1 MHPVLHEALSRSPV
15 MPVLVIPEISMAA
28 PLAEALASGGLTVF
42 EITLRTD
49 CALDAMVAM
58 KAAVPD
64 ALIGAGTVTSRDRMR
79 EAKDSGADFVVS
91 PGTTQALWNASLEYQ
106 LPILPGFSSASEA
119 MALMELGSQC
129 GKFFPAEAS
138 GGVNYL
144 KSLAGPLPDFL
155 VCPTGGIKAETA
167 GNYLACPNV
176 MCVGGSWIAPG
187 DLLAQGDYA
196 EIEARARH
204 AALLQ
209 SH

>member
-49 CALDAMVAM
+49 CALDAMLVM
-58 KAAVPD
+58 KDAVPD

-79 EAKDSGADFVVS
+79 EARDSGADFVVS
-91 PGTTQALWNASLEYQ
+91 PGTTQALWNASVEYQ

-155 VCPTGGIKAETA
+155 VCPTGGIRAETA

-176 MCVGGSWIAPG
+176 MCVGGSWIASG

-204 AALLQ
+204 AASL
-209 SH
+209 S

>member
-49 CALDAMVAM
+49 CALDAMLAM
-58 KAAVPD
+58 KNAVPD

-91 PGTTQALWNASLEYQ
+91 PGTTQALWNASVEYQ

-176 MCVGGSWIAPG
+176 MCVGGSWIAPT

-196 EIEARARH
+196 AIEARARH
-204 AALLQ
+204 AASL
-209 SH
+209 S

>member
-58 KAAVPD
+58 KDAVPD

-79 EAKDSGADFVVS
+79 EARDSGADFVVS
-91 PGTTQALWNASLEYQ
+91 PGTTQALWNASVEYQ

-119 MALMELGSQC
+119 MALMGLGGQC

-155 VCPTGGIKAETA
+155 VCPTGGIKADTA
-167 GNYLACPNV
+167 DDYLACPNV
-176 MCVGGSWIAPG
+176 VCVGGSWIAPT
-187 DLLAQGDYA
+187 DLLAQGNYA

-204 AALLQ
+204 AASL
-209 SH
+209 S

>member
-58 KAAVPD
+58 KDAVPD
-64 ALIGAGTVTSRDRMR
+64 ALIGAGTVTDADRMR
-79 EAKDSGADFVVS
+79 EAKDNGADFVVS
-91 PGTTQALWNASLEYQ
+91 PGTTQALWDASIEHQ
-106 LPILPGFSSASEA
+106 LPILPGFSSVSEA
-119 MALMELGSQC
+119 MALMEFGSLC

-144 KSLAGPLPDFL
+144 KSLAGPLPNFL
-155 VCPTGGIKAETA
+155 VCPTGGIKAVTA

-176 MCVGGSWIAPG
+176 VCVGGSWIAPS
-187 DLLAQGDYA
+187 DLLAQGDYL

-204 AALLQ
+204 AASL
-209 SH
+209 

>member
-1 MHPVLHEALSRSPV
+1 MHPVLNEALSRSPV

-49 CALDAMVAM
+49 CALDAMATM
-58 KAAVPD
+58 KDAVPD
-64 ALIGAGTVTSRDRMR
+64 ALIGAGTVTNADRMR
-79 EAKDSGADFVVS
+79 DAKGSGADFVVS
-91 PGTTQALWNASLEYQ
+91 PGTTQDLWNASFEYQ
-106 LPILPGFSSASEA
+106 VPILPGFSTASEA
-119 MALMELGSQC
+119 MALMERGSRC

-155 VCPTGGIKAETA
+155 VCPTGGINAETA
-167 GNYLACPNV
+167 VSYFACSNV
-176 MCVGGSWIAPG
+176 VCVGGSWIAPT
-187 DLLAQGDYA
+187 DLLMAGDYA

-204 AALLQ
+204 AASL
-209 SH
+209 

>member
-1 MHPVLHEALSRSPV
+1 MHPVLYEALSRSPV

-58 KAAVPD
+58 KDAVPD

-119 MALMELGSQC
+119 IALTELGSRC

-187 DLLAQGDYA
+187 DLLAQGNYA

-204 AALLQ
+204 AASLQ
-209 SH
+209 SL

>member
-1 MHPVLHEALSRSPV
+1 MHPVLNEALSRSPV

-58 KAAVPD
+58 KDAVPD
-64 ALIGAGTVTSRDRMR
+64 ALIGAGTVTNADRVS
-79 EAKDSGADFVVS
+79 EAKDYGADFVVS
-91 PGTTQALWNASLEYQ
+91 PGTIKALWDASIKHE

-155 VCPTGGIKAETA
+155 VCPTGGIKAEIA

-204 AALLQ
+204 AASL
-209 SH
+209 S